1 MNDVLITVRVIKKLI
16 FVEREQNLR
25 QRWSEKS
32 NENKDMY
39 KTKVKTRVQEI
50 WRILETKPG
59 TTSLKIWYY
68 MYEKTRNKIPCHV
81 DMCKGTRLL
90 D

>member
-16 FVEREQNLR
+16 FVKREQNLR

-32 NENKDMY
+32 NENKD

-50 WRILETKPG
+50 WRILETKPEQPL
-59 TTSLKIWYY
+59 LKIWYY